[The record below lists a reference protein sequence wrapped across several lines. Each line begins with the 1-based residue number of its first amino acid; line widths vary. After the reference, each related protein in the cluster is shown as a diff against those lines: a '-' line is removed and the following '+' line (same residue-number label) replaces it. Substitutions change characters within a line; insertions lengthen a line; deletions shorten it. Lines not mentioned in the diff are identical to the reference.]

1 MKKTL
6 TLFFFGAMLCA
17 FPGETEARLDFA
29 RLKDFKVKAHVNEQ
43 NAEPPPGTSVRQ
55 TEDGIELNYV
65 FPTAK
70 HDALMIEFPMNVPD
84 ADAVTVEL
92 TAAQPGHRPYL
103 VVVDAGEEF
112 VDVDAGRQA
121 EHRRLEGDLD
131 ISASRRRRYR
141 HDAEVVARH
150 SAKRRGTTANRDVD
164 GWRRIVVDRDK
175 AIWDIEDDGDLGEVH
190 RHIAIASDEDGEQKG
205 AHEGD
210 EFLGEIGF
218 QSIDENRLSMR
229 RGGGFV

>member
-43 NAEPPPGTSVRQ
+43 NAELPPGTSVRQ

-84 ADAVTVEL
+84 ADDVTVEL

-112 VDVDAGRQA
+112 HYLSLIPDELISHQVIRKTGRQILTA
-121 EHRRLEGDLD
+121 PLPLKT
-131 ISASRRRRYR
+131 R
-141 HDAEVVARH
+141 HP
-150 SAKRRGTTANRDVD
+150 
-164 GWRRIVVDRDK
+164 
-175 AIWDIEDDGDLGEVH
+175 GEVY
-190 RHIAIASDEDGEQKG
+190 ASHWGGDGNQRIDFPLKRMYIGLNDYPDSFQGKG
-205 AHEGD
+205 KIILHSIQFTKGKRENSFHGD
-210 EFLGEIGF
+210 SVQRGF
-218 QSIDENRLSMR
+218 
-229 RGGGFV
+229 